1 MNKMFMKEDYVSY
14 EVAKLLKKK
23 GFNWNCVTYYV
34 DSEPDDVHYSLCGE
48 TNSTWESN
56 CCSAPTHQ
64 MAMKWLREKHIIIVI
79 SPECLNIETHCSD
92 WGVEIWWDDN
102 YEEMSESYL
111 TYEDACGAAIKH
123 VLENLN

>member
-1 MNKMFMKEDYVSY
+1 MNKIIKEDYVSNKI
-14 EVAKLLKKK
+14 AKLLKEK
-23 GFNWNCVTYYV
+23 GFDVPCRAYYDMGALKEDVTV
-34 DSEPDDVHYSLCGE
+34 PRDWSH
-48 TNSTWESN
+48 SN
-56 CCSAPTHQ
+56 FIDHTTAPTLQ

-79 SPECLNIETHCSD
+79 SPEHFNVEAYCSA

-102 YEEMSESYL
+102 YEEMSETYL